1 MGSDLLSITQLEG
14 ESRMGVQ
21 VAWSP
26 PQSMRKGET
35 GDTPIIAHR
44 ANRDLSPQFAKEEPK
59 AQRGEDHLA
68 ELTGGR

>member
-1 MGSDLLSITQLEG
+1 
-14 ESRMGVQ
+14 MGVQ

-44 ANRDLSPQFAKEEPK
+44 ANRDLSPQFSDDEPK